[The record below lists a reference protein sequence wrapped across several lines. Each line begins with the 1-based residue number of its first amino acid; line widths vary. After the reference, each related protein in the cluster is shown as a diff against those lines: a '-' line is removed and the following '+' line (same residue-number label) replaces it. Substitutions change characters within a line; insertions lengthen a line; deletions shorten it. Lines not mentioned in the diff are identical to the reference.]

1 MIGQYRGGTGSVGE
15 DEDEAFKDSEL
26 LGVIGDVV
34 ALHPEKLL
42 LFKLDLCG
50 PGCRWVSVKIF
61 ASKLF

>member
-15 DEDEAFKDSEL
+15 DEDKAFKDSEF
-26 LGVIGDVV
+26 LGVTGDVV

-50 PGCRWVSVKIF
+50 PGRRWVSVKIF